1 MFKVT
6 TKVQNF
12 VLFVHFLTAKLFVSK
27 LYRVIYHY
35 GLCLLGVVCCKCCSC
50 FRIEEIMRWQFEVEE
65 GADDSVAGRIV
76 WTVDYEKNG
85 LSRNSYFPPQ
95 DSRISAKITI
105 LGEHPES
112 IVTVFKVRASCLW
125 NLSSSSSPSIA

>member
-1 MFKVT
+1 
-6 TKVQNF
+6 
-12 VLFVHFLTAKLFVSK
+12 
-27 LYRVIYHY
+27 
-35 GLCLLGVVCCKCCSC
+35 
-50 FRIEEIMRWQFEVEE
+50 MRWQFEVEE
-65 GADDSVAGRIV
+65 GADESVAGRIV

-112 IVTVFKVRASCLW
+112 IVTVFKVSSACQCVCVCVCMCMCACVLGHNCVS
-125 NLSSSSSPSIA
+125 NLTIF

>member
-1 MFKVT
+1 
-6 TKVQNF
+6 
-12 VLFVHFLTAKLFVSK
+12 
-27 LYRVIYHY
+27 
-35 GLCLLGVVCCKCCSC
+35 
-50 FRIEEIMRWQFEVEE
+50 MRWQFEVEE

-125 NLSSSSSPSIA
+125 NLSSSSSSPSIE